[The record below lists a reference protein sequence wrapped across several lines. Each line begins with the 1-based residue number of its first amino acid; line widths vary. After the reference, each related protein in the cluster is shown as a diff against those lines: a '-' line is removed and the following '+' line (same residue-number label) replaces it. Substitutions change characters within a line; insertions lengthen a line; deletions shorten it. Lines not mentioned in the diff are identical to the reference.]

1 MLNQRYTRK
10 ESGINFTA
18 VMDIAFVVM
27 MLFFGA
33 AFLVAESANLDD
45 NTLADSSQ
53 SLSAAKPIIVQID
66 ATGLLSIDGRLV
78 ERAIFEEK
86 LLSIREQRPGSKIV
100 IEAHPEADKETSVL
114 VLDAARAAG
123 IEFIEVVI
131 FQESL

>member
-1 MLNQRYTRK
+1 MLNQRYTRE

>member
-1 MLNQRYTRK
+1 MLNPRYTRK